1 MVALGGCAE
10 WSGCGEKGELE
21 RMERLLLGRHRG
33 KELCGVGI
41 SAGSMSVVLPGFG
54 VVWAVMVRS
63 PREVPEVVLGF
74 LRGER
79 RLQGFARWRTG

>member
-21 RMERLLLGRHRG
+21 RMERLLLCRHRG

-41 SAGSMSVVLPGFG
+41 SAGSMSVVLPGLGWFG
-54 VVWAVMVRS
+54 
-63 PREVPEVVLGF
+63 P
-74 LRGER
+74 
-79 RLQGFARWRTG
+79 